1 MPSPAPILALL
12 SLAPLVST
20 TAVLPPLFA
29 QYRFDGLRG
38 GNSNV
43 SLGPGAS
50 PPTLFQNFTLGV
62 AGLPQSQP
70 VVAADGTAVVIGAN
84 GDVAAVVPGAAVPSW
99 TYQMQAAPAAA
110 AAATAAISPDGAVVV
125 VCAGTWVC
133 VLDMVLGL
141 QRALLLM
148 RIVQP
153 EPSAL
158 VRNAS
163 GGRANVASPCA

>member
-1 MPSPAPILALL
+1 MSALRVRPLLARARRPRCGAPASAHVTTSP
-12 SLAPLVST
+12 
-20 TAVLPPLFA
+20 LPPHRYDYDELLLNT
-29 QYRFDGLRG
+29 RF
-38 GNSNV
+38 
-43 SLGPGAS
+43 
-50 PPTLFQNFTLGV
+50 
-62 AGLPQSQP
+62 
-70 VVAADGTAVVIGAN
+70 
-84 GDVAAVVPGAAVPSW
+84 AAVVPGAAVPSW

-148 RIVQP
+148 RILQP